1 MSEILR
7 CPKCNKYTLEE
18 TCKSCSSKTLTPK
31 PAKYSP
37 LDQYGKY
44 RRLYKKGLKDEK
56 EI

>member
-18 TCKSCSSKTLTPK
+18 TCKSCGSKTLTPK

-56 EI
+56 ES